1 MKKYQLVV
9 YLDISRYSQSVQ
21 PNCRNSLTGSL
32 EAMFGR
38 KKTISP
44 QQSTKNLGPKVYL
57 PPADPL
63 PEVKPTPRSAL
74 SEGEEQKY
82 EVILKH
88 FQDDALQ
95 LPVSEKEEEKKS
107 PLTREEKLWL
117 TRDCMLR
124 YARACSWKV
133 EEAIKRI
140 ESSIVWRREF
150 GIAGGEFQTLFPD
163 MVSVENETGKQ
174 VIFGFDHGARPCLFL
189 KNGRQ
194 NTKPSFRQIQHL
206 IFMLETVIRFMP
218 PGEDNLALCVDFKSY
233 PEVALKGSNMPS
245 VGVGKQVLH
254 ILQYH
259 YPERLGRALFINI
272 PWYAWA
278 FLKIC
283 YPFVDPY
290 TKQKIA
296 FDEPF
301 TSFIPLDQLDQI
313 YGGNL
318 NFEYDHSKYWTEMI
332 SIADSKYSQYMEK
345 FDTLGGVIGLNEFDL
360 RSS

>member
-1 MKKYQLVV
+1 
-9 YLDISRYSQSVQ
+9 
-21 PNCRNSLTGSL
+21 
-32 EAMFGR
+32 MFGFGG
-38 KKTISP
+38 KKQLSP
-44 QQSTKNLGPKVYL
+44 QVSLKSLGPKVYL

-63 PEVKPTPRSAL
+63 PGIEPTPRNKL
-74 SEGEEQKY
+74 SEEDEPKY
-82 EVILKH
+82 ELILKH
-88 FQDDALQ
+88 FQNEDLELATTEKN
-95 LPVSEKEEEKKS
+95 SEKMRK
-107 PLTREEKLWL
+107 LTREEKAWL
-117 TRDCMLR
+117 TKDCLLR
-124 YARACSWKV
+124 YARACNWKTD
-133 EEAIKRI
+133 EAIRRI
-140 ESSIVWRREF
+140 ESSLVWRREF
-150 GIAGGEFQTLFPD
+150 GISGGEYQTLHAET
-163 MVSVENETGKQ
+163 VSVENETGKQ
-174 VIFGFDHGARPCLFL
+174 LIFGFDQGARPCLFL
-189 KNGRQ
+189 KSGRQ

-206 IFMLETVIRFMP
+206 IFMLESVIKFMP

-233 PEVALKGSNMPS
+233 PEVAIKGTNMPA

-301 TSFIPLDQLDQI
+301 TKFIPLDQLDVI

-318 NFEYDHSKYWTEMI
+318 NFEYDHSKYWDEMVR
-332 SIADSKYSQYMEK
+332 IADLKHGKYMEN
-345 FDTLGGVIGLNEFDL
+345 FDKLGGEIGLNEIDL
-360 RSS
+360 RSF